1 MLITNMKCEMRESE
15 MRQIERERKVEVE
28 RKLVILRTRVFKRQ
42 FASLVG
48 LFCGS
53 LSVVFRCF
61 CAILV

>member
-1 MLITNMKCEMRESE
+1 MRNA
-15 MRQIERERKVEVE
+15 RKRNATDIERERKVEVE

-48 LFCGS
+48 LFCGA